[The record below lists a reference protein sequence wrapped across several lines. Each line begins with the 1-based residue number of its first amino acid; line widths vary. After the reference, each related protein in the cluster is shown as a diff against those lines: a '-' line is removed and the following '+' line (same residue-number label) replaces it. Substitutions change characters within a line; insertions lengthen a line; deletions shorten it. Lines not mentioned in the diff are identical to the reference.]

1 MVDSG
6 ETRVMESYRA
16 PVTDADETRAG
27 LALHLVAAST
37 GVSMR
42 ALGQGQ
48 RLGMAPLRARRLAM
62 YLAHVSFGWT
72 VERVGHAFGMNRATA
87 SSACRWAEDQREN
100 PALDAMLETLEG
112 CLRAIVCGGQVRLT
126 A

>member
-27 LALHLVAAST
+27 LALHVVAAST

-48 RLGMAPLRARRLAM
+48 RLGVAALRARRLAM
-62 YLAHVSFGWT
+62 YLAHVGYGWT
-72 VERVGHAFGMNRATA
+72 LERVAHAFGMNRTTA
-87 SSACRWAEDQREN
+87 AKACTWAENQREQ
-100 PALDAMLETLEG
+100 PALDALLETLEG
-112 CLRAIVCGGQVRLT
+112 CLRTIMNDARPELT